1 MTDPDLH
8 ARHLSRDGLADYLAA
23 GAPAVI
29 KIDGDPVLYL
39 VIEPALHRLALRTPL
54 PRKSVPDLSTYRHVS
69 AVAIHWNDRQWFEL
83 RIDGRMLL
91 DAYPVLC
98 SIADRVQMHRIDVGP
113 AVTDALA
120 SLKELLSSYGRLSE
134 EQETGLFGEL
144 LVLHHFIQDGSVP
157 YPIRSWRGSA
167 REEHDFDIG
176 ADDVEVKSTASE
188 NRHHWIGDINQ
199 LKATLGRRLWLA
211 SIQLTGAGVGGHSLP
226 DLIDAI
232 RAITPRDPS
241 AQELRRKLDAAG
253 WRDEAAPL
261 YTRRFRLRCPPAVFE
276 VDTTFPALTPTLL
289 AAAGVDCGRFVRVNY
304 MINLDGLPAAPA
316 PPEPLRRL
324 GSGGSL

>member
-1 MTDPDLH
+1 MTDPTVH

-29 KIDGDPVLYL
+29 KIDGDPVIYL
-39 VIEPALHRLALRTPL
+39 VVEPALHRLALRTPL
-54 PRKSVPDLSTYRHVS
+54 PRQNVPDLSTYRHVS

-134 EQETGLFGEL
+134 EQEIGLFGEL
-144 LVLHHFIQDGSVP
+144 LVLRRFIQDGSVAD
-157 YPIRSWRGSA
+157 PIRSWRGSA

-176 ADDVEVKSTASE
+176 VDDVEVKSTTSE
-188 NRHHWIGDINQ
+188 NRQHWIGDINQ
-199 LKATLGRRLWLA
+199 LKPTMGRRLWLT
-211 SIQLTGAGVGGHSLP
+211 SIQLTGAGAGGHSLP

-232 RAITPRDPS
+232 RSVTPQDS
-241 AQELRRKLDAAG
+241 FAQELHRKLDAAG
-253 WRDEAAPL
+253 WRNETATL
-261 YTRRFRLRCPPAVFE
+261 YMRRFRLRCPPSVFE
-276 VDTTFPALTPTLL
+276 VDTTFPALTPNLL
-289 AAAGVDCGRFVRVNY
+289 AAAGVDCGRFVRVKY
-304 MINLDGLPAAPA
+304 MINLDGLPAALA

>member
-1 MTDPDLH
+1 MIDPTVH

-39 VIEPALHRLALRTPL
+39 VIEPALHRLALRAPL

-98 SIADRVQMHRIDVGP
+98 SVADRVQMHRVDVGP

-120 SLKELLSSYGRLSE
+120 SLKELLSSHGRLSE
-134 EQETGLFGEL
+134 EQEIGLFGEL
-144 LVLHHFIQDGSVP
+144 LVLRRFIQDDSVP
-157 YPIRSWRGSA
+157 DPIRSWRGSA

-176 ADDVEVKSTASE
+176 ADDVEVKSTTSE

-199 LKATLGRRLWLA
+199 LKPTPGRRLWLA
-211 SIQLTGAGVGGHSLP
+211 SIQLTGAGAGGHSLP
-226 DLIDAI
+226 DLIDAT
-232 RAITPRDPS
+232 RAVTPHAS
-241 AQELRRKLDAAG
+241 AQELHRKLDAAG
-253 WRDEAAPL
+253 WRDETAPL
-261 YTRRFRLRCPPAVFE
+261 YIRRFRLRCPPAVFE

-289 AAAGVDCGRFVRVNY
+289 AAAGVDCGRFVRVKY
-304 MINLDGLPAAPA
+304 MINLDGLPAALA